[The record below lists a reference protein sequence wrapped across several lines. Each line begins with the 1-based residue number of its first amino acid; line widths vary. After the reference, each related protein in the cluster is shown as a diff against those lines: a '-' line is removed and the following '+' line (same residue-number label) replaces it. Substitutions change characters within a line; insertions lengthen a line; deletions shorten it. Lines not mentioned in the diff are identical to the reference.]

1 MFDEAWNDIVLEKF
15 DNALK
20 IANELKNYETIDTG
34 IAEVKKKVELQN
46 LFGRIYSGQKKY
58 QNAIDS
64 YLLALDILNKS
75 FEKDLESE
83 NTILN
88 NLALAYSSIGEIE
101 LADKYIKLATQRE
114 ENVNQDDLYLI
125 TNFNNRAALAF
136 NEEDSLKF
144 SKKSYDLFNTS
155 KTVSKNSIPF
165 VNTINFLGGYYLRKG
180 HKEKNNLKK
189 KEYYAIAKKY
199 YDEAIKYVEKEMFK
213 NIFPYY
219 QYLYNFHL

>member
-1 MFDEAWNDIVLEKF
+1 M
-15 DNALK
+15 
-20 IANELKNYETIDTG
+20 
-34 IAEVKKKVELQN
+34 QN

-114 ENVNQDDLYLI
+114 
-125 TNFNNRAALAF
+125 NRARWAENRAV
-136 NEEDSLKF
+136 D
-144 SKKSYDLFNTS
+144 
-155 KTVSKNSIPF
+155 
-165 VNTINFLGGYYLRKG
+165 
-180 HKEKNNLKK
+180 
-189 KEYYAIAKKY
+189 
-199 YDEAIKYVEKEMFK
+199 
-213 NIFPYY
+213 
-219 QYLYNFHL
+219 